1 MTDAPKITLVLPN
14 LGGGGAERVTVSL
27 ANAIAARGIETTF
40 VVGQAEGPY
49 LKDVSDKVRLLD
61 LQVPQIRKAVPGLVK
76 HFNKDKP
83 DAVLSALTH
92 ANLAVLVAAQ
102 RAKKGPRIIVAEHN
116 STKMLMHG
124 NKLPKRLLKRYMIR
138 KLYPTADEIVLVSRD
153 MRPDFAKFISLPVE
167 RFTPIHNPIMP
178 AQPVGPTYQIH
189 PWLAEKTTP
198 VVIGAGRLSE
208 QKDFGTLIKAFD
220 KMRDRT
226 AARLIIFGEGPD
238 REKLEKLRNE
248 LGLEDR
254 VDLPGFVSNLS
265 AELAQSD
272 LFAMSSLWEGLPM
285 VLLEAL
291 AVGTPVVCTDCPTGP
306 DEILEN
312 GKWGRLV
319 PMSDPSALAR
329 GIYSALENPLKVPT
343 DQVLARFDMD
353 FIVDQY
359 LSTMLPEGA
368 AKKAVA

>member
-1 MTDAPKITLVLPN
+1 MRLV
-14 LGGGGAERVTVSL
+14 
-27 ANAIAARGIETTF
+27 
-40 VVGQAEGPY
+40 
-49 LKDVSDKVRLLD
+49 D
-61 LQVPQIRKAVPGLVK
+61 LQVPQIRKAVPGLIK
-76 HFNKDKP
+76 HFNNDKP

-102 RAKKGPRIIVAEHN
+102 RANKGPRIIVAEHN

-124 NKLPKRLLKRYMIR
+124 NKLPKRMLKRYMIR
-138 KLYPTADEIVLVSRD
+138 KFYPRADDIVLVSRD

-167 RFTPIHNPIMP
+167 RFTPIHNPIIPPPSLDP
-178 AQPVGPTYQIH
+178 AYQIH
-189 PWLAEKTTP
+189 PWLQEKTTP
-198 VVIGAGRLSE
+198 VVVGAGRLST

-226 AARLIIFGEGPD
+226 SARLVIFGEGPD
-238 REKLEKLRNE
+238 REKLEKLRGD

-265 AELAQSD
+265 AELAASD

-306 DEILEN
+306 DEILES

-319 PMSDPSALAR
+319 PMNDPSALAR
-329 GIYSALENPLKVPT
+329 GIFSALESPLEIPT
-343 DQVLARFDMD
+343 EQVLARFDMD

-359 LSTMLPEGA
+359 LSTTLPGGA
-368 AKKAVA
+368 ATKAVA